1 MATTYV
7 SNFLQLRDA
16 IEDGDS
22 TEIIVQEDI
31 IFLSGGAKINAAKGE
46 IIIDFGGHNVTDV
59 NSSNFTDAIYI
70 AASSPQVSV
79 TVKNAVWSGR
89 NYYGVVGVYDGNTL
103 ATINLE
109 KINYKGPQFVYNKSG
124 TTRISDSVVVL
135 DKNESNT
142 NPQEFCETNRLFIGG
157 NVVVNSNTT
166 SNAVVWFTG
175 TNSAL
180 TVEENAYFEVNAL
193 SSYFFYTD
201 TSPDLTFKKGS
212 KTFIITNAGLF
223 YGAGSSSHIAT
234 SFVLEEDA
242 TFSSTRN
249 SSNSVPMFKVRS
261 NMTIGKNAS
270 FSLYS
275 PSAGTSA
282 LIYFGIAA
290 NLSITSP
297 KSVILYNNGANV
309 FSFQTGNASTPNT
322 LAVDAEMLRLWSAA
336 TTPVESAGG
345 LDDTPTSE
353 YHKANYASNLTAT
366 FKLSSSAILSAENN
380 LVEGDACYPIDTS
393 TPLLS
398 SKVIAMGEFALSLN
412 PLNDSSTSISGSTRS
427 TTPVRATLLEKTLS
441 ATSSGSGTFSIAL
454 DDKLAIGTE
463 VKIVAGKDFLSKQ
476 FVVESEGSVSLTK
489 VDPLAFRSFS
499 EMPRRDRILRI
510 NPNWELEVTDTRQSG
525 GDWYLYAHINAPLSS
540 DGERLADALVF
551 SQNNTLVTLS
561 GTPSL
566 IFSGTWKD
574 GEPVTKISWKNTE
587 GFLLSIDP
595 QKDYIAGDYST
606 NIEWQITTSPL

>member
-31 IFLSGGAKINAAKGE
+31 TFSSGGAKINAAKGE
-46 IIIDFGGHNVTDV
+46 IVIDFGGHNVTDV
-59 NSSNFTDAIYI
+59 NSSNFTDTIYI

-79 TVKNAVWSGR
+79 MVKNAVWSGR
-89 NYYGVVGVYDGNTL
+89 NYYGIVGVYDGNTL

-109 KINYKGPQFVYNKSG
+109 KINYKGPQFVYNKNG
-124 TTRISDSVVVL
+124 TTRIADSVVVL

-142 NPQEFCETNRLFIGG
+142 NPQEFCEANRLFIGG

-193 SSYFFYTD
+193 STYFFYTD

-212 KTFIITNAGLF
+212 KTFIITRAGLF

-322 LAVDAEMLRLWSAA
+322 LAIDTEMLRLWSAA
-336 TTPVESAGG
+336 TTPVERAGG

-353 YHKANYASNLTAT
+353 YHKADYASNLTAT
-366 FKLSSSAILSAENN
+366 FKLSSSAILSADNN
-380 LVEGDACYPIDTS
+380 LVEGDVGYPINAS

-398 SKVIAMGEFALSLN
+398 LKVIAMGELALSLN
-412 PLNDSSTSISGSTRS
+412 PLNDASTSISGTTRS
-427 TTPVRATLLEKTLS
+427 TTPVRATFLEKTFS
-441 ATSSGSGTFSIAL
+441 ATSSGSGAFSIAL
-454 DDKLAIGTE
+454 DEKLAIGTE

-476 FVVESEGSVSLTK
+476 VVVESEGSVSLTK

-525 GDWYLYAHINAPLSS
+525 GYWYLYVHINAPLSS
-540 DGERLADALVF
+540 DGESLDNALVF
-551 SQNNTLVTLS
+551 SQNNTVTTLS
-561 GTPSL
+561 GTPTL
-566 IFSGTWKD
+566 IYSGTWKD
-574 GEPVTKISWKNTE
+574 GEPVTNISWKKTE

-595 QKDYIAGDYST
+595 QKDYVAGDYST